1 MNRSLAL
8 SLAVIVVLCVVI
20 VMVAAYH
27 VVNDHERA
35 AWRTA
40 HHCKLM
46 PRTIE
51 ESPQTR
57 YACDG
62 GEVVTQ

>member
-1 MNRSLAL
+1 MSRTLAL
-8 SLAVIVVLCVVI
+8 SLTIIFVLSVMIAIAV
-20 VMVAAYH
+20 AYH
-27 VVNDHERA
+27 VGNDHERA
-35 AWRTA
+35 AWRAA

-46 PRTIE
+46 PHIIE
-51 ESPQTR
+51 EAPQTR

>member
-1 MNRSLAL
+1 MNRPLAL
-8 SLAVIVVLCVVI
+8 SLAIIFVLSVMI
-20 VMVAAYH
+20 VMAVAYH
-27 VVNDHERA
+27 VANDHDRA
-35 AWRTA
+35 AWRAA

-46 PRTIE
+46 PHTIE
-51 ESPQTR
+51 EAPQTR